1 MKKILLSLTLLL
13 FMAGSAQAAS
23 LGGLGIFPA
32 NPDPSVDLSGS
43 WFIYNLV
50 PGEEKQDVVNIQ
62 NTSEETL
69 SAKVYAVDATTTSDG
84 AFALL
89 NEGDS
94 KTDMGAWVD
103 LPISEI
109 TLAPGES
116 RQVPFTVNIPSGA
129 SVGSHLGGIV
139 LHNLKT
145 KEGKGVDIVTRVGVR
160 IYETV
165 PGNLVRLL
173 DLTDLSW
180 KLLDDKVNLVFN
192 LENKGNVHLDLMGKI
207 TYVNALTGKVVSEE
221 DADLRTV
228 LPGKPTRVPFVW
240 QKSPLAGSYVARISI
255 DYGNETE
262 VIEREIRFAYVT
274 KKAMMMAGAGLFLL
288 VILKAYLARKK

>member
-1 MKKILLSLTLLL
+1 MKKILLSLAML
-13 FMAGSAQAAS
+13 MAVTGTVRAAS

-32 NPDPSVDLSGS
+32 NPDPNVGLSGS

-69 SAKVYAVDATTTSDG
+69 SAKVYAVDATTTNDG

-89 NEGDS
+89 NENDP
-94 KTDMGAWVD
+94 KEDMGSWVS

-116 RQVPFTVNIPSGA
+116 RQVPFTVKIPSNA
-129 SVGSHLGGIV
+129 TVGSHLGGIV
-139 LHNLKT
+139 LHNLKA
-145 KEGKGVDIVTRVGVR
+145 KEGKGVDVVTRVGVR
-160 IYETV
+160 IYEVV

-180 KLLDDKVNLVFN
+180 KLVDDKVNFVFS
-192 LENKGNVHLDLMGKI
+192 LENKGNVHLDLIGKI
-207 TYVNALTGKVVSEE
+207 TYINALTGKTVGEE

-228 LPGKPTRVPFVW
+228 LPEKPTRVPVVW
-240 QKSPLAGSYVARISI
+240 KKTPLAGSYLARISI
-255 DYGNETE
+255 DYGNEAE
-262 VIEREIRFAYVT
+262 VIEREIRFA
-274 KKAMMMAGAGLFLL
+274 
-288 VILKAYLARKK
+288 ILADKQFQR

>member
-1 MKKILLSLTLLL
+1 MKKILLSIAIFLLTVNITR
-13 FMAGSAQAAS
+13 AADM
-23 LGGLGIFPA
+23 GGLGIYPA
-32 NPDPSVDLSGS
+32 NPDPDIPLSSS

-69 SAKVYAVDATTTSDG
+69 TAKVYPVDATTTADG

-89 NEGDS
+89 DEKENKE
-94 KTDMGAWVD
+94 DMGAWVK

-116 RQVPFTVNIPSGA
+116 RQVPFTVRIPADA
-129 SVGSHLGGIV
+129 STGSHLGGIV
-139 LHNLKT
+139 IQNLQV
-145 KEGKGVDIVTRVGVR
+145 KEGKGVNIVTRVGVR

-180 KLLDDKVNLVFN
+180 KLVNDKVNLVFN
-192 LENKGNVHLDLMGKI
+192 LENKGNVHLDLIGKI
-207 TYVNALTGKVVSEE
+207 TYVNALTGKTVNEV

-228 LPGKPTRVPFVW
+228 LPGKPTKVPFVW
-240 QKSPLAGSYVARISI
+240 QKTPLAGSYIARIKI
-255 DYGNETE
+255 DYGNEME

-274 KKAMMMAGAGLFLL
+274 KKAMIMAGAGLFVL
-288 VILKAYLARKK
+288 VILKAILARKK